1 MTKGG
6 EKRMVKISIIGAT
19 ISGNKGAESMFQS
32 CVQNISETYPQA
44 KFNLF
49 TYYPKQDRRL
59 NKNKNVK
66 ILSGTAINLALIV
79 TPLAIIY
86 SIFKFFNLL
95 ASLLEKNGDISTLL
109 KSDLVIDMGG
119 ITFVDGREKYLPFN
133 IVCVV
138 PSLLMKKKVMKYSQ
152 AMGPFNN
159 HLNRFFAKLILPKID
174 LIVARGGITEKNLET
189 LNLNNV
195 AIAADA
201 AFSMNVSKEAHNVAK
216 EYLRDDLFDQNI
228 LGISPSSVVESYCKK
243 NNIDYQKIMAEFI
256 NHIIENKGFNVIIVP
271 HSIRRYTR
279 KKKNNDLVV
288 SREIHNLVKN
298 KSSCILISDELTAEE
313 LRALISHCNFFIASR
328 FHAMVSSLSM
338 KVPTLVCGWSH
349 KYLEVLRMLQLE
361 DYAFDYTNLSLDTFI
376 EKFDEIIK
384 QEEVI
389 YDRLEKFLP
398 EVIASSKKNAEL
410 AKNLLT
416 L

>member
-1 MTKGG
+1 MI
-6 EKRMVKISIIGAT
+6 EISIIGPT

-32 CVQNISETYPQA
+32 AIQNISEAYPKA

-49 TYYPKQDRRL
+49 TYYPKQDRVI

-66 ILSGTAINLALIV
+66 ILSGTPINLALII
-79 TPLAIIY
+79 TPLATIY
-86 SIFKFFNLL
+86 SILKFFNLPT
-95 ASLLEKNGDISTLL
+95 SFLERNGDISTLL

-133 IVCVV
+133 ILCVL
-138 PSLLMKKKVMKYSQ
+138 PPLLLKKKVMKYSQ

-159 HLNRFFAKLILPKID
+159 HLNLFFAKSILPKID
-174 LIVARGGITEKNLET
+174 LIVARGETTKKNLET
-189 LNLNNV
+189 LNIDNV

-201 AFSMNVSKEAHNVAK
+201 AFSMNVSKEAHSVTK
-216 EYLRDDLFDQNI
+216 EYLRDDLLNQNV
-228 LGISPSSVVESYCKK
+228 LGIAPSSVVGSYCKK
-243 NNIDYQKIMAEFI
+243 NDRDYPKIMAEFI
-256 NHIIENKGFNVIIVP
+256 NHIIEKKGFNVIIIP

-313 LRALISHCNFFIASR
+313 LRVLISHCNFFIASR

-349 KYLEVLRMLQLE
+349 KYLEVLRMFQLE
-361 DYAFDYTNLSLDTFI
+361 DYAFDYTNLSLNTLI
-376 EKFDEIIK
+376 GKFDEMIE
-384 QEEVI
+384 QEGEI
-389 YDRLEKFLP
+389 RDKLENFLP

-410 AKNLLT
+410 AKNLLAV
-416 L
+416 